1 MPRICNFNYKESG
14 PLPQT
19 LFLGCSISNVTFN
32 MAWGSEPSQCTVRL
46 VKDTSAHPESI
57 DFGPV
62 IVNINTMLTST
73 ANSLFVDS
81 ANLSI
86 DRDPNY
92 TAHKNIAREE
102 EKRELDRRDT
112 DITNTSELRNKD
124 TGKKCWNPHNLA
136 IDPVDWKGPDPG
148 FVGDNSF
155 VAGHMYDSVGCP
167 VYFKLDDL
175 EFGGLLNSW
184 KVESA
189 VYTAEVQGPG
199 KLLKGCQLILNE
211 YQGSISTVMP
221 NATAFTDG
229 SAISIPYIKFKDDN
243 NNIRPFNADI
253 RHGNIPNLFNI
264 YGYLIENEGFA
275 NVDISE
281 LGISAAQVYD
291 ALRELL
297 DRATD
302 SRLQNP
308 FSPYGAIVA
317 KSLVYFGANNATQI
331 TDPMSTTISYAGS
344 TINLTQLGFFKHILA
359 VDNIY
364 RPLFRLDLSQVP
376 RPPDGIYLD
385 LTNNMALDEFI
396 NKCCEGAGLDWNCSL
411 EPDVLDSQFSGRIL
425 IRTYDRKIQPS
436 TKIIRNLISNLTVAD
451 RIISYNVG
459 ETHTDDVNRKI
470 AIGGKQQRLLQ
481 LQGNT
486 ISKYKHTHIYDPNI
500 GRFNNVQDDLVEGFL
515 RNGNARQKVR
525 WPMPESTRAW
535 DSSLGG
541 GLPYRTYGGA
551 ATAQDSNDFIQP
563 EYTYFNTVVTKG
575 NYNTTNPKLA
585 DSTLGDQP
593 TDSNQPFAP
602 SMSNKLA
609 YPIQLDLISQYFG
622 RNSNGSLREVYYDRR
637 QRQYIVN
644 VLLSDLK
651 PIFSIQNFDINI
663 TTAYNASAGVISI
676 FETEIRAALGS
687 FDSWVTYLF
696 EMKKFGYETA
706 TCALVLVYIQQK
718 YGPAIANQL
727 TFYGVGSLKTG
738 ETKKEA
744 LPTDPPTTDRISP
757 ANRIIFQNDIL
768 PVLQKLH
775 DFITSELGSKYGKSY
790 LVRLPTIY
798 RRVDSMGMAH
808 YSYEIADA
816 AWEEFGNFIDDTMQI
831 GSNEVFTLS
840 ENDGRIG
847 PLLGWNASAELTHN
861 HPMATVGINPLPGL
875 LPINNL
881 GKMILQSDMPQ
892 TPGGWYLPLQHSMT
906 PSESVLVQHR
916 SYLIPPGGAFSDR
929 VPGSSNPA
937 QLNDSF
943 GASIPDPIK
952 AKLYTKATAIEVVPE
967 NRVNKRIIFAN
978 SIQYAVLESTSP
990 VNARSEQSLTL
1001 SMFENLIAAGV
1012 YGIETPGGATRVLT
1026 RPIPSNLNNLI
1037 FTYGKLRKMVVHS
1050 AVVPDYSVN
1059 NEVNLPIAPLAPTP
1073 CFAAIPLQL
1082 NYACY
1087 GPWVSHP
1094 GLIANILFPGNY
1106 ANPDVLVNNIVGGVE
1121 VEINPS
1127 YVPWEYGGM
1136 DALDSAVLLNVVADS
1151 NKYQQVQEEGQ
1162 ITVANMLFRNG
1173 ELGARLVN
1181 DYGPVINAIN
1191 VDLGDEG
1198 IKCTYHFRTYSRKL
1212 GFFNKEQANQIQKI
1226 GKERLANRKVIADNI
1241 VASQTARMQ
1250 QANSAQTA
1258 ASLPKSLS
1266 YSPVRLLIGGATP
1279 IVHKNSNLQD
1289 AYAELNFDAQWFN
1302 RPEIQ
1307 PFRTVTPKDMINH
1320 QTAVALYDPQEIPR
1334 TLLSPENYSSL
1345 SVMSL
1350 DGIFSPISFYPTAY
1364 GTTYPLSPYP
1374 RSHCPICKG
1383 LGFVDLG
1390 QHSAANS
1397 QFQRSNT
1404 SAFINVQGINSSF
1417 STLNKPCKFCVPDID
1432 IEKAKKKS
1440 SQPNEITPPMLIA
1453 SGSDR
1458 QILTDRSLAFQF
1470 QTCKINTYTLNPI
1483 VMSATGS
1490 DFSIY
1495 QHKQQS
1501 DRCGHSVGA
1510 VSFGNIFPDVMD
1522 GLAAILTPNIQKN
1535 YNDYDIN
1542 LLRHDFSYSNSYQNQ
1557 RFFGLRGPIMVHSW
1571 GYDLQGYPV
1580 PNSSGEYKFGA
1591 GNEILRDSN
1600 GDPVGKNQVLQSDGT
1615 WSAPY
1620 KENTFYKG
1628 WAQLPTTWPV
1638 GPLDLRWDSNARVW
1652 TIGANYKPVW
1662 VVIETDLLDKTS
1674 TARGIIVESS
1684 YDNTPLPQGLRKV
1697 VFVKDS
1703 LGIFSAPRGAALY
1716 CKYDPDNGFYE
1727 PIYNRPLMTSGQL
1740 LGGLNATI
1748 FNGYTPSVVSADIVS
1763 QYVVTFL
1770 NPVNFATP
1778 AGSLGLFVFLNGSWV
1793 LQSIR
1798 N

>member
-1 MPRICNFNYKESG
+1 MPRICDFSYKESG

-46 VKDTSAHPESI
+46 VKDTSAHPNSP
-57 DFGPV
+57 DFGSV
-62 IVNINTMLTST
+62 TTTINTIVNTTT
-73 ANSLFVDS
+73 NSLFVNNADL
-81 ANLSI
+81 NV

-92 TAHKNIAREE
+92 TAHKNISKEE
-102 EKRELDRRDT
+102 QKRENDRLDT
-112 DITNTSELRNKD
+112 DISNTPLSRNRD
-124 TGKKCWNPHNLA
+124 TGKKCWNPHLLA
-136 IDPVDWKGPDPG
+136 NDPANWLGPDPG

-155 VAGHMYDSVGCP
+155 VAGHIYDSVGCP

-189 VYTAEVQGPG
+189 IYTAEIQGPG
-199 KLLKGCQLILNE
+199 RLLKGCQLILNE

-221 NATAFTDG
+221 NATAFADG
-229 SAISIPYIKFKDDN
+229 TAISIPYIKFKNDDGS
-243 NNIRPFNADI
+243 IRPFNGDI
-253 RHGNIPNLFNI
+253 RHGNMPNLFNI
-264 YGYLIENEGFA
+264 YGYLIETRGFQ

-291 ALRELL
+291 GLVELL
-297 DRATD
+297 AGGPDTIVT
-302 SRLQNP
+302 NP
-308 FSPYGAIVA
+308 FSPYGGIVA

-331 TDPMSTTISYAGS
+331 IDPTSTTINYAGS
-344 TINLTQLGFFKHILA
+344 SINLTQLGFFRHILA

-385 LTNNMALDEFI
+385 LTNNMSLDDFI
-396 NKCCEGAGLDWNCSL
+396 TKCCDGAGFDWNCSL
-411 EPDVLDSQFSGRIL
+411 EPDLNSSLFSGRIL

-436 TKIIRNLISNLTVAD
+436 TKIIRGLISNLTVAD

-459 ETHTDDVNRKI
+459 ETHTDDVNRKV
-470 AIGGKQQRLLQ
+470 AVGGKQKRLLQ
-481 LQGNT
+481 LQCNT
-486 ISKYKHTHIYDPNI
+486 ISKYKHINIYDPDS
-500 GRFNNVQDDLVEGFL
+500 GLFNNVQDDLVESFL
-515 RNGNARQKVR
+515 RNGNPRQKVR
-525 WPMPESTRAW
+525 WPMPESTRPW
-535 DSSLGG
+535 DSSWGSA
-541 GLPYRTYGGA
+541 YRTYGGA
-551 ATAQDSNDFIQP
+551 ATAQDSNDFIGP

-575 NYNTTNPKLA
+575 NYNTTNPKLSNPDLA
-585 DSTLGDQP
+585 DQP
-593 TDSNQPFAP
+593 SDQNQPFAP
-602 SMSNKLA
+602 SFSNKLA

-622 RNSNGSLREVYYDRR
+622 RNSDGSLRQVYYDRR

-644 VLLSDLK
+644 MLFSDLK
-651 PIFSIQNFDINI
+651 PIFAIQNFDINLI
-663 TTAYNASAGVISI
+663 TPYNANGGVVSI

-696 EMKKFGYETA
+696 EMKKFGYETP
-706 TCALVLVYIQQK
+706 TCRLMLTYISQK

-775 DFITSELGSKYGKSY
+775 NFITSELGSKYGKSY

-808 YSYEIADA
+808 YSYEVTDA

-831 GSNEVFTLS
+831 GSDEVFTLS
-840 ENDGRIG
+840 EADARIG
-847 PLLGWNASAELTHN
+847 PLLGWNASAERTHN
-861 HPMATVGINPLPGL
+861 HPMAAAGTNPLPGL
-875 LPINNL
+875 LPVNNL

-892 TPGGWYLPLQHSMT
+892 RPNDWYLPLQHSMS
-906 PSESVLVQHR
+906 PAESVLVQHR

-929 VPGSSNPA
+929 VPGSVNAP

-943 GASIPDPIK
+943 GNNIPDPIK
-952 AKLYTKATAIEVVPE
+952 AKLYAKASVFEVVPE

-978 SIQYAVLESTSP
+978 GIQYAVLESSAP
-990 VNARSEQSLTL
+990 VNTRSEQSLTL

-1012 YGIETPGGATRVLT
+1012 FGLETPGGATRVLT

-1050 AVVPDYSVN
+1050 AVVPDYSVD
-1059 NEVNLPIAPLAPTP
+1059 NEINLPIAPLAPTP

-1094 GLIANILFPGNY
+1094 GLIANALFPDNY
-1106 ANPDVLVNNIVGGVE
+1106 ANPNVLVNNIVGGVE
-1121 VEINPS
+1121 VDINSS

-1136 DALDSAVLLNVVADS
+1136 DALDSSVLLNLVADS

-1162 ITVANMLFRNG
+1162 ITVANMLFRNA

-1181 DYGPVINAIN
+1181 AYGPVINAIN
-1191 VDLGDEG
+1191 VDLGEEG

-1212 GFFNKEQANQIQKI
+1212 GFYNKEQANQIQKI
-1226 GKERLANRKVIADNI
+1226 AKERLANRKQIADSI
-1241 VASQTARMQ
+1241 VQSRVARMQ
-1250 QANSAQTA
+1250 QAGNGLTSS
-1258 ASLPKSLS
+1258 SLPKSLS
-1266 YSPVRLLIGGATP
+1266 YSPVRLLIGGAMP
-1279 IVHKNSNLQD
+1279 IVHKNSNLRD
-1289 AYAELNFDAQWFN
+1289 AFSELNFDAQWFN
-1302 RPEIQ
+1302 RPQIQ

-1320 QTAVALYDPQEIPR
+1320 QTSVALYDPQEIPR
-1334 TLLSPENYSSL
+1334 TLLSPENYTSL

-1374 RSHCPICKG
+1374 RSHCPICRG
-1383 LGFVDLG
+1383 GGFVIMGL
-1390 QHSAANS
+1390 HSAASS
-1397 QFQRSNT
+1397 QFRRDSTT
-1404 SAFINVQGINSSF
+1404 SFINVGAMNSSF
-1417 STLNKPCKFCVPDID
+1417 STLTKPCKFCVPDID

-1440 SQPNEITPPMLIA
+1440 AQPNEITPPMLIA

-1458 QILTDRSLAFQF
+1458 QILTDRHLAFQF

-1490 DFSIY
+1490 DFSIH

-1510 VSFGNIFPDVMD
+1510 VSFGNILPGVAD
-1522 GLAAILTPNIQKN
+1522 GLAPILTPNIVKN

-1542 LLRHDFSYSNSYQNQ
+1542 LINHDATYANSYQNQ
-1557 RFFGLRGPIMVHSW
+1557 RFFGLRGPIMIHSW

-1580 PNSSGEYKFGA
+1580 PNSSGEYKYGA
-1591 GNEILRDSN
+1591 GNEILYDSN
-1600 GDPVGKNQVLQSDGT
+1600 NNAVGKNQVLQSDGT

-1674 TARGIIVESS
+1674 TARGIVVESS

-1716 CKYDPDNGFYE
+1716 CRYDTDNGFYE

-1763 QYVVTFL
+1763 QYVTTFL
-1770 NPVNFATP
+1770 NPINFATP
-1778 AGSLGLFVFLNGSWV
+1778 AGSLGLFVFLNGSWI